1 MCGIAGLLGPP
12 GDPSARVAMATRMAT
27 TLAHRGPDDS
37 GAWSDERGVV
47 GLGFRR
53 LSIIDLSPA
62 GHQPM
67 SSADGRYT
75 VVFNGEIYNFAAHPR
90 GARSP
95 PAARSAAGRTR
106 RSSSRRSA
114 TGASRRPST
123 ARGACSGSALWDAHE
138 RVLHLVRDR
147 LGKKPLYYGWQ
158 GDTFLFGSELKA
170 LRADPHFRAPGST
183 ATRWPATSATPTCR
197 HRGPSTRASTSCR
210 PAATWMVRPGSPRRA
225 APSRGGTGIRPPSAA
240 NGQADRS
247 GSRTRRRSTSLETLL
262 GDAVRLRSY
271 ADVPLGAFLS
281 GGIDSSTVVAVMQA
295 NSTRAGPDLHDRLRS
310 VRVRRVEPRPRPS
323 PTTSAHDHTEL
334 QVTPGRDPGGHP
346 APGPTCT
353 TSRSPTPRRSRP
365 SSSRELARQNVTV
378 ALSGD
383 GGDEV
388 FGGYNRYVTGMRL
401 WSRLS
406 RRAATGPD
414 AALARG
420 DGGHPAARLGR
431 AREHRRPGRCRGSM
445 RGR

>member
-75 VVFNGEIYNFAAHPR
+75 VVFNGEIYNFAAIR
-90 GARSP
+90 EELV
-95 PAARSAAGRTR
+95 AAGCTFRGGSDTEVLLQAVCNWGVEAAID
-106 RSSSRRSA
+106 RSW
-114 TGASRRPST
+114 GMF
-123 ARGACSGSALWDAHE
+123 GLALWDGHE

-147 LGKKPLYYGWQ
+147 LGKKPIYYGWQ

-170 LRADPHFRAPGST
+170 LRADPHFEAGIDRDALASYL
-183 ATRWPATSATPTCR
+183 ATPTCR

-210 PAATWMVRPGSPRRA
+210 PAATWCVRPDQPGRAASAAAVLGSGHRGGERPGGPAPALGRGGHRLARDAAGRRRA
-225 APSRGGTGIRPPSAA
+225 APVV
-240 NGQADRS
+240 
-247 GSRTRRRSTSLETLL
+247 RRRAAR
-262 GDAVRLRSY
+262 GVPVRWHRLVHGRGRH
-271 ADVPLGAFLS
+271 AGATARRPVQTFTIGFEAS
-281 GGIDSSTVVAVMQA
+281 
-295 NSTRAGPDLHDRLRS
+295 
-310 VRVRRVEPRPRPS
+310 RVRRVEPRAGPS
-323 PTTSAHDHTEL
+323 PTTWHTDHTEL
-334 QVTPGRDPGGHP
+334 MVTPEETRAVIPRLATIFDEPF
-346 APGPTCT
+346 ADASQIPTFLV
-353 TSRSPTPRRSRP
+353 SR
-365 SSSRELARQNVTV
+365 LARQNVTV

-406 RRAATGPD
+406 VVPRPART
-414 AALARG
+414 ALARG
-420 DGGHPAARLGR
+420 MEAIPPRGWDKLGSM
-431 AREHRRPGRCRGSM
+431 RRPDRCPGRCAAS
-445 RGR
+445 